1 MQITFHLENQQ
12 PLYFQILFL
21 PPHPSPLLEI
31 SLGVISQLTD
41 VCSFFSSLYSTLGS
55 FYCSVFTVTDF
66 SSGKSNFMLILFSE
80 FLSQIVY
87 LPSLEV

>member
-21 PPHPSPLLEI
+21 PPHPSLLEI

-80 FLSQIVY
+80 FLSRIVY